1 MLVPHRPLLMEYSI
15 FLIVGADSVFFEIV
29 YLIFACEC
37 HVAGGSDDLYLRSE
51 NLECEIKTH
60 LVVAGSG

>member
-1 MLVPHRPLLMEYSI
+1 MPILQV
-15 FLIVGADSVFFEIV
+15 VD
-29 YLIFACEC
+29 LIFACEC

-51 NLECEIKTH
+51 NLECKIKTH